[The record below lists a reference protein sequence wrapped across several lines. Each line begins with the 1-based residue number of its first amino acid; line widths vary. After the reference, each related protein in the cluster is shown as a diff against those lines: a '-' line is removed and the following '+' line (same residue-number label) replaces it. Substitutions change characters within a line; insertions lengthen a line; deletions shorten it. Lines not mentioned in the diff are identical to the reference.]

1 MSGEA
6 LDARQ
11 ADQLRRSSSS
21 QLAQTLAS
29 GASMSRRHHAWLA
42 MSQLE
47 KRIDG
52 LDQDMSDLGRD
63 GRHADYRRALE
74 EQTRR
79 EAAEAQAAADVR
91 AAEARAELQA
101 QEAQARHEAQA
112 AAFRRQMEE
121 AATCECR
128 TPRTGPPAAI
138 RSPTHS
144 PTPLLLLT
152 TPFAGSQ
159 CHAAVAPAASPPAWS
174 R

>member
-29 GASMSRRHHAWLA
+29 GATMARRHHAWLA

-128 TPRTGPPAAI
+128 TPRLPLGRPLRCA
-138 RSPTHS
+138 HS
-144 PTPLLLLT
+144 PTPLLLPT
-152 TPFAGSQ
+152 TPFAGSTVP
-159 CHAAVAPAASPPAWS
+159 CCGRRPLSSPPA
-174 R
+174 

>member
-29 GASMSRRHHAWLA
+29 GATMARRHHAWLA

-52 LDQDMSDLGRD
+52 LDQDMSDLGRE

-128 TPRTGPPAAI
+128 TPRVCTGPPAAM
-138 RSPTHS
+138 RS
-144 PTPLLLLT
+144 L
-152 TPFAGSQ
+152 AN
-159 CHAAVAPAASPPAWS
+159 APAPPDDTLCGVNSAML

>member
-1 MSGEA
+1 
-6 LDARQ
+6 
-11 ADQLRRSSSS
+11 
-21 QLAQTLAS
+21 
-29 GASMSRRHHAWLA
+29 

-52 LDQDMSDLGRD
+52 LDQDMSDLGRE

-128 TPRTGPPAAI
+128 TPRLPTGPPAAM
-138 RSPTHS
+138 RS
-144 PTPLLLLT
+144 L
-152 TPFAGSQ
+152 AN
-159 CHAAVAPAASPPAWS
+159 APAPPDTLCGVNSAVL